1 MLGVPSALVTI
12 IFLSRGRV
20 RMPSLWAVSKFIK
33 FSCAPVS
40 SRAVR
45 VTGFPFNIILI
56 GIRRES
62 ALLLRVIALSWRG
75 GCFNSEVIKNF
86 RIRQSRYLRG
96 PLHLSAMSFP
106 CNQPHRRIHFRPML
120 GTWAVPTTVWI
131 KHDNLS
137 VYILISIADKK
148 PPMPRCSAAAFC
160 RVLAPVPLCRGCRS
174 LHATELSSRPY
185 IISACG
191 LPRHYL
197 LLEIL

>member
-1 MLGVPSALVTI
+1 MSSCGFGSLRFRTLNLIRLMVMVWAPHCICGLASLNHGIPSIISSFARCVRQKCWLSNRGCRSLRRHLSVIVPFMLGVPSALVTI

-96 PLHLSAMSFP
+96 PLHLSAKSFP
-106 CNQPHRRIHFRPML
+106 CNQPHHRIHFHPML
-120 GTWAVPTTVWI
+120 GT
-131 KHDNLS
+131 
-137 VYILISIADKK
+137 
-148 PPMPRCSAAAFC
+148 
-160 RVLAPVPLCRGCRS
+160 
-174 LHATELSSRPY
+174 LH
-185 IISACG
+185 
-191 LPRHYL
+191 
-197 LLEIL
+197 